1 MLRAAVHGWKAGGMS
16 INNYLADL
24 SFVGTSY
31 HGSQIQKN
39 ALTVQE
45 VFQNALQAVM
55 GRVPE
60 VKCCSRTDTGV
71 HARHF
76 YISFIS
82 DIPCDCGKMTAAL
95 NAHLPF
101 DIRVLEIREVPEDF
115 HARYSATG
123 KRYEYLV
130 WNGEVMDPFLI
141 DRAMHFNYPVDEKT
155 LDETAK
161 VFIGTH
167 DFSSFC
173 SSKSSVDD
181 KTRTVFE
188 SSVAREGDLI
198 RFRFGADGFLYNM
211 VRIMTG
217 ALLQVSRGKL
227 DKNDIL
233 LYLNGKKRD
242 NLLIT
247 VPACGLYLT
256 EVIY

>member
-1 MLRAAVHGWKAGGMS
+1 MS
-16 INNYLADL
+16 TRNYLADL
-24 SFVGTSY
+24 SFVGTAY

-39 ALTVQE
+39 AVTVQE
-45 VFQNALQAVM
+45 LFQNALEAVL
-55 GRVPE
+55 GELPDI
-60 VKCCSRTDTGV
+60 KCCSRTDTGV

-76 YISFIS
+76 YISFTS
-82 DIPCDCGKMTAAL
+82 DVACDCAKMTAAL

-101 DIRVLEIREVPEDF
+101 DIRVLSVKEVSDEF
-115 HARYSATG
+115 HARYSAKG

-130 WNGEVMDPFLI
+130 WNGAVMDPFLT
-141 DRAMHFNYPVDEKT
+141 DRALHFGYPLDEKM

-161 VFIGTH
+161 VFLGTH

-173 SSKSSVDD
+173 SSKSSVED
-181 KTRTVFE
+181 KVRTVFE
-188 SSVAREGDLI
+188 SGVTREGDLV
-198 RFRFGADGFLYNM
+198 RFGFAADGFLYNM

-256 EVIY
+256 EVMY

>member
-1 MLRAAVHGWKAGGMS
+1 MS
-16 INNYLADL
+16 AQNYLADL

-31 HGSQIQKN
+31 HGSQIQQN
-39 ALTVQE
+39 AVTVQE
-45 VFQNALQAVM
+45 LFQNALVSVL
-55 GRVPE
+55 GTLPDI
-60 VKCCSRTDTGV
+60 KCCSRTDTGV

-76 YISFIS
+76 YISFML
-82 DIPCDCGKMTAAL
+82 DAPCDCRKMTAAL
-95 NAHLPF
+95 NAHLPL
-101 DIRVLEIREVPEDF
+101 DIRVLGVKEVPADF

-141 DRAMHFNYPVDEKT
+141 DRALHFSFPIDEN
-155 LDETAK
+155 LLNDTAK
-161 VFIGTH
+161 VFLGTH
-167 DFSSFC
+167 DFGSFC

-188 SSVAREGDLI
+188 ASVRRDGDLV
-198 RFRFGADGFLYNM
+198 RFSFGADGFLYNM

-217 ALLQVSRGKL
+217 SLLQVSRGKL
-227 DKNDIL
+227 DKNSIV
-233 LYLNGKKRD
+233 LYLNGKNRD